1 MPRGKRVPDR
11 RNTDISHV
19 VPRSKRLS
27 NMRRVIISSPT
38 QHIISTS
45 TLCQLTSDDSLL
57 QMWFYV
63 SPGSSARIPPGPGNA
78 LRDASYFNAN
88 GFCSLLEEP
97 VTQWNV
103 QLAMSP
109 PRPLLNSS
117 LRYVLTHY
125 VCYIFET

>member
-38 QHIISTS
+38 QHIILTS

-88 GFCSLLEEP
+88 GFCSNRFLRAGNSVECTTGNVTASSFTQLL
-97 VTQWNV
+97 
-103 QLAMSP
+103 P
-109 PRPLLNSS
+109 PLRTNS
-117 LRYVLTHY
+117 LCML
-125 VCYIFET
+125 YI